1 MMDVTRDQLNKGNT
15 AISSKRDALEGL
27 IKPVMAH
34 SDAIKVHAILAIVKT
49 IDDPAVAEG
58 LMHASSV
65 MNGKG
70 LALRARTKEVFAD
83 GSFGILPR
91 VVGVV
96 G

>member
-1 MMDVTRDQLNKGNT
+1 
-15 AISSKRDALEGL
+15 
-27 IKPVMAH
+27 
-34 SDAIKVHAILAIVKT
+34 
-49 IDDPAVAEG
+49 